1 MEKEVHK
8 VRSRARRFKKLFE
21 KISINALPWEIDGI
35 HYFMVNY
42 LKFNKLQG
50 TAILSPKKRDE
61 HPASAREAHSPL
73 FQFYRLMNEIHVVG
87 NRRATIDPTYFE
99 HPLSLSS
106 EVENSVLQEG
116 HAFLTT
122 LFHKQTQ
129 LKHVYAH
136 FFGELA
142 KLRQDSKPLSQVHLD
157 LAITTIA
164 ELELYNYEIMK
175 ETAKHIHVLKDW
187 ISAMK
192 HEKLWEEMSQNQ
204 RVFFQQMVQN
214 EQKMKEQLKSLSI
227 THQANR
233 DKLLKSTKKKYTN
246 FLKEERVKD
255 FASLRSPR

>member
-8 VRSRARRFKKLFE
+8 VRTRARRYKKLFE

-42 LKFNKLQG
+42 IKFNKLQG
-50 TAILSPKKRDE
+50 TAILSPKKREE
-61 HPASAREAHSPL
+61 HPTSAREAHQPL
-73 FQFYRLMNEIHVVG
+73 FQFYRLMNEIHTTG
-87 NRRATIDPTYFE
+87 NRRATIDSTYFE

-106 EVENSVLQEG
+106 NVENPVLQEG

-129 LKHVYAH
+129 FKHVYAH

-142 KLRQDSKPLSQVHLD
+142 KLRQESKPLSQAHLD
-157 LAITTIA
+157 MAITTIA
-164 ELELYNYEIMK
+164 ELDLYNYEIMK
-175 ETAKHIHVLKDW
+175 ETAKHIHVLKNW

-192 HEKLWEEMSQNQ
+192 NEKLWEDMSQNH

-214 EQKMKEQLKSLSI
+214 EQKMNEQLKSLSM
-227 THQANR
+227 THQTNR

-246 FLKEERVKD
+246 FLKEQRIKD
-255 FASLRSPR
+255 LASLRFPR